1 MADKQIKNV
10 YCDFTKASDGAGT
23 INCFANHFRYPFS
36 FDFWPLDFQKL
47 IGTVDMKSTPAY
59 FYAQK
64 TSSYS
69 VANTVVP
76 FESTKTNVGGAF
88 DTATGEFT
96 APAAGKYFFVFSCL
110 SSDIPTRVNLEVN
123 SAAVAQTYGE
133 IFAQTLTVHATLQL
147 SKDDKVRMFLVEGS
161 MKEDGV
167 KFTNFAGWLIE
178 EDELT
183 RLIRAYSHNISL
195 SPSKNLPIFSG
206 HLFFFRR

>member
-10 YCDFTKASDGAGT
+10 YCDFTKPSDGAGT
-23 INCFANHFRYPFS
+23 IKCFANHFRCPFS
-36 FDFWPLDFQKL
+36 LDFWPLDFQKL
-47 IGTVDMKSTPAY
+47 IGTVDVKSTPAY

-96 APAAGKYFFVFSCL
+96 VPAAGKYFFVFSCL

-133 IFAQTLTVHATLQL
+133 IYAQTLTVHATLQL